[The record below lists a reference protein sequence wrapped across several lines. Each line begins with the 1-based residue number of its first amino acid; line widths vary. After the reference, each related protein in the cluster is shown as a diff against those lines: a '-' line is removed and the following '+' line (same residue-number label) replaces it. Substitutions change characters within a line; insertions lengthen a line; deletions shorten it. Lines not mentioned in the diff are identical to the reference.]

1 MFNHPF
7 VERNYKNKIDE
18 GGCKMFLKRVLFIL
32 LAFLLIAGLAFGA
45 SEKKSEKITI
55 VYTGYPGGLTA
66 YWAQMAK
73 YMNEEAKALGVKLID
88 LSPTT
93 ADANLQKQAVD
104 NAIDMGAQ
112 GIIIGAI
119 DNRAFGESLKKA
131 ASKGIIVTSV
141 DTAIDDP
148 NVKAL
153 AQTDNL
159 ASARMMGQY
168 IVDHTQKGKALIL
181 GGTLGHQTG
190 DARRDGVKQ
199 VLEANGYQVIFR
211 ACDWDDKKAYETT
224 INELDANPD
233 IVAVFGC
240 WDPGALAGLAAVKE
254 KDRLGNIKV
263 FGFDGLPAAFKSIK
277 DGELT
282 ATVKQDNKQMAH
294 VIMKTTILL
303 IKGQEP
309 PVKNLLIPG
318 VIVDKSNVDKFLS
331 E

>member
-1 MFNHPF
+1 
-7 VERNYKNKIDE
+7 
-18 GGCKMFLKRVLFIL
+18 MFLKR
-32 LAFLLIAGLAFGA
+32 FLLILLVLLFISCLAFGA
-45 SEKKSEKITI
+45 GEKEAGKAAPEKITI
-55 VYTGYPGGLTA
+55 AYTGYPGGLTA

-73 YMNEEAKALGVKLID
+73 YIKEEAKALGVKLID

-93 ADANLQKQAVD
+93 ADANLQKQSVD
-104 NAIDMGAQ
+104 NAIDMGVD

-119 DNRAFGESLKKA
+119 DNRAFGESLKRA
-131 ASKGIIVTSV
+131 ASKGIIVTAV

-148 NVKAL
+148 NVSAL

-159 ASARMMGQY
+159 ASARLMGQY
-168 IVDHTQKGKALIL
+168 IVDHTPKKGKVLIL

-199 VLEANGYQVIFR
+199 VLEANGFEVIFR

-233 IVAVFGC
+233 IVVVFGC

-254 KDRLGNIKV
+254 KGRLGDIKV
-263 FGFDGLPAAFKSIK
+263 YGFDGLPAALKSIK

-294 VIMKTTILL
+294 VIMKTTVLL

-309 PVKNLLIPG
+309 PVKRLLIMG
-318 VIVDKSNVDKFLS
+318 VIIDKSNVDQYL
-331 E
+331 EE